1 MFIVYWFT
9 IPVWIIL
16 IIVLLAL
23 GLWEAIGGF
32 VNFIICAFILLLIT
46 VTLLSVL
53 NLIISIL
60 TGDTDWIDTDTI
72 LGLAAAIIVSL
83 ICGSLMYETYI
94 EPYVVKETKLER
106 VLENPEAE
114 MYPVGELVRI
124 KNSHSASGFY
134 VDSSSQQENYVHCSR
149 KRGEITFYTGKNYKY
164 FATSSAETEGCEVYA
179 DGALIVPQYDENI
192 QMTVYEI
199 NNCEELRFK
208 FSKEMELLDT
218 WVFKSSYPV
227 HMEMESE

>member
-16 IIVLLAL
+16 IIILLAL
-23 GLWEAIGGF
+23 GFWEIIGGF
-32 VNFIICAFILLLIT
+32 VNFIICTFILLLIVGT
-46 VTLLSVL
+46 VLSVL
-53 NLIISIL
+53 GLIVSFL

-72 LGLAAAIIVSL
+72 LGLATAIIVSL
-83 ICGSLMYETYI
+83 ICGSLMYDTYI
-94 EPYVVKETKLER
+94 KPYIVEETKLER

-114 MYPVGELVRI
+114 MYPVGELVEI
-124 KNSHSASGFY
+124 KGSHSASGFY
-134 VDSSSQQENYVHCSR
+134 ADTSSQQENYVHCSR

-179 DGALIVPQYDENI
+179 DGNLIVPQYDENI

>member
-16 IIVLLAL
+16 IIALLAL

-32 VNFIICAFILLLIT
+32 INFLICAFILLLI
-46 VTLLSVL
+46 VGCAMSVL
-53 NLIISIL
+53 GVIVSFL
-60 TGDTDWIDTDTI
+60 TGDTDWIDTDVI
-72 LGLAAAIIVSL
+72 LGLVGGIVISL
-83 ICGSLMYETYI
+83 ICGSLMYDTYI
-94 EPYVVKETKLER
+94 KPYIVKETKLER

-114 MYPVGELVRI
+114 MYPVGELVEI
-124 KNSHSASGFY
+124 KGSHSASGFY
-134 VDSSSQQENYVHCSR
+134 VDSSSQQENYVHCSK
-149 KRGEITFYTGKNYKY
+149 KRGDITFYTGKNYKY

-179 DGALIVPQYDENI
+179 DGDLIIPRYDENI

-218 WVFKSSYPV
+218 WVFKSNYPV
-227 HMEMESE
+227 HMKMESE

>member
-23 GLWEAIGGF
+23 GFWEIIGGF
-32 VNFIICAFILLLIT
+32 VNFLICAFILLLI
-46 VTLLSVL
+46 VLCAMSVL
-53 NLIISIL
+53 GVIVSFL
-60 TGDTDWIDTDTI
+60 TGDTDWIDTDVI
-72 LGLAAAIIVSL
+72 LGLVGGIVITL
-83 ICGSLMYETYI
+83 ICGSLMYDTYI
-94 EPYVVKETKLER
+94 KPYIVEETKLER

-124 KNSHSASGFY
+124 KKSHSASGFY
-134 VDSSSQQENYVHCSR
+134 ADTSSQRENYVHCSR

-179 DGALIVPQYDENI
+179 DGNLIVPQYDENI